1 VSVTQSPVTIL
12 APIRVQ
18 HEDALQRV
26 LEDLGQQPGAVFDSF
41 DNVHFA
47 RFFIFNA
54 AFDTYGRYL
63 EPKLVFLAD
72 VDGPADPFLRQL
84 ATDAIDPI
92 FEHCVGY
99 SAPDRLNFL
108 RAHVVETAANYVN
121 TRGRTVEQIR
131 QEAALHEAIQHFLD
145 QHASDFRGADPRHV
159 RAAIQDFVR
168 REDSLAW
175 ARQPL
180 PEPTPSFVLG
190 EGLHFALVVGA
201 VLVLSPIVLLGLPI
215 FLWFLRQHEQRD
227 VARDVFPDE
236 TRIRAVAA
244 QEDHGVQNPF
254 SSGGLLKP
262 GPFRRFT
269 ATLVLYGTNFLTRH
283 IFNHADLIGVKTIHF
298 GRWIFLDDK
307 RRVIFASNYDGSLE
321 NYMDD
326 FIDKISWG
334 LNITFS
340 NGVDYP
346 KTDWLVLGGARNE
359 QVFKRFN
366 LMHQL
371 TSPFW
376 YASYQGL
383 TALNIENN
391 ERIRAGLY
399 GPLDDAATR
408 AWLRRF

>member
-1 VSVTQSPVTIL
+1 VTVRQSAVTIL

-18 HEDALQRV
+18 HEEALQRV
-26 LEDLGQQPGAVFDSF
+26 LENLGQQPGAVFERF
-41 DNVHFA
+41 DTVHFA
-47 RFFIFNA
+47 RFFVINA
-54 AFDTYGRYL
+54 AFDPDGHYL

-72 VDGPADPFLRQL
+72 IDGPIDPFLRQF

-108 RAHVVETAANYVN
+108 RAHQVETPANYVN

-131 QEAALHEAIQHFLD
+131 QEAALHDAIQGFLD
-145 QHASDFRGADPRHV
+145 AHAAEFRGTEPRRV

-180 PEPTPSFVLG
+180 PAPDPKFVLA
-190 EGLHFALVVGA
+190 EGLHVAGVVGA
-201 VLVLSPIVLLGLPI
+201 ALVLSPVVLLGLPI

-227 VARDVFPDE
+227 VARDIFPDE
-236 TRIRAVAA
+236 TRIRVVAA
-244 QEDHGVQNPF
+244 QEDHGVQNPY

-269 ATLVLYGTNFLTRH
+269 ATLVLYGTNFLARH
-283 IFNHADLIGVKTIHF
+283 IFNHGDLIGVKTIHF

-326 FIDKISWG
+326 FIDKIAWG

-346 KTDWLVLGGARNE
+346 KTNWLVLDGALNE

-371 TSPFW
+371 TAPCW
-376 YASYQGL
+376 YAGYQGL
-383 TALNIENN
+383 TALNIQNN